1 MHPTKQTLLIAFAL
15 FSLFFGAGNLILPP
29 FLGYNAGIDWPWV
42 LLGFALSAVVIPIL
56 AIYGYARIQGSM
68 LDFASKLSSPIA
80 ILYCVIMYAIAIS
93 LPAPRTAAVTYEIAI
108 APYIEISAL
117 STSILYFAG
126 VLLFALNRT
135 QIISMI
141 GKFITPLIILILLVI
156 IGIGLFAPT
165 TELRSSIFDNTFSEG
180 ILEGYQTFDA
190 IGGVVVGG
198 VIVISLLLQAK
209 FEYKERRLM
218 IARAGVIAGFG
229 LFLIYG
235 GLIALGAV
243 YSSNVS
249 VENRTQLLS
258 MISNNALGDFGAAF
272 LSVLVALACF
282 TTAVGIVTGT
292 ADFIKELL
300 KGGKR
305 TYQLTVIIGCTIGV
319 LVGQFNVAYIID
331 IALPSLMF
339 IYPITIVLI
348 FLNALPDRFTSVA
361 VFRAVAIVTFIFSI
375 PDFLQYFTGEGSLDT
390 LKSWIPLAE
399 LSMGW
404 VLPALITF
412 LLMNMFATSNAARN
426 IAD

>member
-1 MHPTKQTLLIAFAL
+1 
-15 FSLFFGAGNLILPP
+15 
-29 FLGYNAGIDWPWV
+29 
-42 LLGFALSAVVIPIL
+42 
-56 AIYGYARIQGSM
+56 
-68 LDFASKLSSPIA
+68 
-80 ILYCVIMYAIAIS
+80 
-93 LPAPRTAAVTYEIAI
+93 
-108 APYIEISAL
+108 
-117 STSILYFAG
+117 
-126 VLLFALNRT
+126 
-135 QIISMI
+135 
-141 GKFITPLIILILLVI
+141 
-156 IGIGLFAPT
+156 
-165 TELRSSIFDNTFSEG
+165 
-180 ILEGYQTFDA
+180 
-190 IGGVVVGG
+190 
-198 VIVISLLLQAK
+198 
-209 FEYKERRLM
+209 M
-218 IARAGVIAGFG
+218 IARAGVIAGAG

-258 MISNNALGDFGAAF
+258 MISNDALGDLGAAF

-331 IALPSLMF
+331 IALPALMF

-348 FLNALPDRFTSVA
+348 FLNALPDRFTSIA

-375 PDFLQYFTGEGSLDT
+375 PDFLQFFTNEGSLDT
-390 LKSWIPLAE
+390 LKSWIPLAA

-412 LLMNMFATSNAARN
+412 ILMNMFTNSRVSGN
-426 IAD
+426 IAN